1 LPVWVLSEWAVLRE
15 DAMSSYMIA
24 RLADDGTDW
33 VPVQCYRSYDA
44 ADAALDDMCD
54 RMPHAWLEIIPAAGA
69 TGPELLLEMLE
80 CR

>member
-1 LPVWVLSEWAVLRE
+1 MRPHT
-15 DAMSSYMIA
+15 MSAYMIA
-24 RLADDGTDW
+24 RLADNGTDW
-33 VPVQCYRSYDA
+33 VPVQRYRSYDA

-69 TGPELLLEMLE
+69 SGPELLLEMLE

>member
-1 LPVWVLSEWAVLRE
+1 
-15 DAMSSYMIA
+15 MSAYMIA
-24 RLADDGTDW
+24 RLADNGTDW
-33 VPVQCYRSYDA
+33 VPVQCYRSYEA

-69 TGPELLLEMLE
+69 SGPELLLEMLE

>member
-1 LPVWVLSEWAVLRE
+1 
-15 DAMSSYMIA
+15 MSSYMIA
-24 RLADDGTDW
+24 RLADNGTDW
-33 VPVQCYRSYDA
+33 VPVQCYRSYGA

-69 TGPELLLEMLE
+69 SGPELLLEMLE

>member
-1 LPVWVLSEWAVLRE
+1 
-15 DAMSSYMIA
+15 MSSYMIA
-24 RLADDGTDW
+24 RLADNGTDW

-69 TGPELLLEMLE
+69 SGPELLLEMLE
-80 CR
+80 CRGTR